1 MAALRNG
8 KMGNILDT
16 NKTFCLAPWIHSY
29 ISPQGLR
36 QICCVAEHN
45 FGKNIPLEDIWNSDT
60 MNDIRKRML
69 NGETLPE
76 CNRCNDNSINPYP
89 YRKYFN
95 TQYDWKIDESLENT
109 NEDGSVNI
117 LPRTF
122 DYRTNVCNFKCKMCT
137 EEFSTQIQNEKIQ
150 NGLEVQ
156 FNVLNSEEREKSL
169 AIISKELSD
178 DNILKNLL
186 EIYWA
191 GGEPMYWKTHWETLE
206 RLVDRGYAKNVT
218 LRYHSNLSTI
228 EYKGKQLT
236 DYFKHFKEI
245 QFYSSLDGTGNIG
258 EWVRSNLNYE
268 KWKVNFS
275 KLIDYRNTHTNFKI
289 KLSIAVTT
297 ATIFD
302 FENLYELCKEFDIEP
317 DFQTCYAENAT
328 NLLSP
333 KSFPKE
339 YIKNLCFKFLNNF
352 KEDENYMINKFRSY
366 VDFLLNESFF
376 QNENNYEGN
385 LVYGLNQINYLELN
399 RPHSNITF
407 ENIISYDTDI
417 YNFYQTIKNK
427 NEKKY

>member
-1 MAALRNG
+1 MAALRNRE
-8 KMGNILDT
+8 MGNILD
-16 NKTFCLAPWIHSY
+16 NNNSFCLAPWIHSY
-29 ISPQGLR
+29 ISPQGVR
-36 QICCVAEHN
+36 QLCCVAEHN
-45 FGKNIPLEDIWNSDT
+45 FGKNIPLEEMWNGDT
-60 MNDIRKRML
+60 MNNIRKRML
-69 NGETLPE
+69 AGETLSE

-95 TQYDWKIDESLENT
+95 TMYDWKINEALENT

-117 LPRTF
+117 LPKTF

-150 NGLEVQ
+150 NGLEVE
-156 FNVLNSEEREKSL
+156 FNVLNSEERERSL
-169 AIISKELSD
+169 AIISNELSD
-178 DNILKNLL
+178 ENILKNLL

-191 GGEPMYWKTHWETLE
+191 GGEPMYWKTHWETLD
-206 RLVDRGYAKNVT
+206 RLVDGGYAKNVT

-258 EWVRSNLNYE
+258 EWVRSNLKYE
-268 KWKVNFS
+268 KWKINFS
-275 KLIDYRNTHTNFKI
+275 KLIEYRDTHTNFKI

-297 ATIFD
+297 ATLFD
-302 FENLYELCKEFDIEP
+302 FENLYELCKEFNVEP

-333 KSFPKE
+333 KSFPKKDIE
-339 YIKNLCFKFLNNF
+339 KLCFNFLNNF
-352 KEDENYMINKFRSY
+352 KEDNNFIILKFRNY
-366 VDFLLNESFF
+366 VEFLLKETFFENED
-376 QNENNYEGN
+376 EYIHN
-385 LVYGLNQINYLELN
+385 LQIGLAYLNYLELN

-407 ENIISYDTDI
+407 ENIISYDKNI
-417 YNFYQTIKNK
+417 HSFYKNIKN
-427 NEKKY
+427 NNV